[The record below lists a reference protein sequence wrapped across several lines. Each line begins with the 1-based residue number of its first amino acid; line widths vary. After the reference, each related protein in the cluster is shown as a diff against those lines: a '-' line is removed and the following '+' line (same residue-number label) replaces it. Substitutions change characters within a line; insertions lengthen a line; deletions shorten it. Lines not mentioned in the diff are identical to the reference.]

1 MKLKE
6 IVKKLELS
14 VRYGENNLDRNV
26 TGGCASDMLSN
37 VIAYSKK
44 GDVWVTI
51 QVHANIVAVSVL
63 KELAAIIIVQGREP
77 ADDTI
82 QKAKEENVPILVSK
96 LSAYAVAGKMY
107 ELGVGRS

>member
-6 IVKKLELS
+6 IIEKLELS
-14 VRYGENNLDRNV
+14 VRCGENNLDRNV

-51 QVHANIVAVSVL
+51 QIHANIVAVSVL

>member
-6 IVKKLELS
+6 IIEKLELS
-14 VRYGENNLDRNV
+14 VRCGENNLDRDV

-51 QVHANIVAVSVL
+51 QIHANIVAVSVL

>member
-14 VRYGENNLDRNV
+14 VRCGENNLDRDV

-51 QVHANIVAVSVL
+51 QVHSNIVAVAVL